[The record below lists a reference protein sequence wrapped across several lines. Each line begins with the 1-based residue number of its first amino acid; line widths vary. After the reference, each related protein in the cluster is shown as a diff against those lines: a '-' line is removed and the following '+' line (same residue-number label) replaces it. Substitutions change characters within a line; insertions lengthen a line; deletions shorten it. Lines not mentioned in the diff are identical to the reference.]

1 MVGYFTIEVYRFITS
16 FGMQYIYTVYILQSY
31 ITIIPKYMIILF
43 GNQTWEL
50 EILYKWII
58 ELQGLFSIAMFDSQ
72 QVKKNQLRSPK
83 INLHSR

>member
-1 MVGYFTIEVYRFITS
+1 
-16 FGMQYIYTVYILQSY
+16 
-31 ITIIPKYMIILF
+31 MIILF

-72 QVKKNQLRSPK
+72 QVKK
-83 INLHSR
+83 INYVLQR

>member
-1 MVGYFTIEVYRFITS
+1 
-16 FGMQYIYTVYILQSY
+16 MQYIYTVYILQSY

-72 QVKKNQLRSPK
+72 QVKK
-83 INLHSR
+83 INYVLQR